1 VAEDRDGR
9 RDIPPDQAAQG
20 RSGPPAAQTIVCQP
34 GRNGKGLIKEVLS
47 MRLGKEQA
55 VGYVED
61 TEADSLT
68 AEELAIGQ
76 PDGMPVIAVPES
88 PLAVS

>member
-1 VAEDRDGR
+1 
-9 RDIPPDQAAQG
+9 
-20 RSGPPAAQTIVCQP
+20 
-34 GRNGKGLIKEVLS
+34 

-55 VGYVED
+55 VGYIED
-61 TEADSLT
+61 TETDSLT
-68 AEELAIGQ
+68 TEELAIGQ

>member
-1 VAEDRDGR
+1 
-9 RDIPPDQAAQG
+9 
-20 RSGPPAAQTIVCQP
+20 
-34 GRNGKGLIKEVLS
+34 

-61 TEADSLT
+61 TETDSLPVVSGAAQEPAVGE
-68 AEELAIGQ
+68 AE
-76 PDGMPVIAVPES
+76 GMPLTAAPEP

>member
-1 VAEDRDGR
+1 
-9 RDIPPDQAAQG
+9 
-20 RSGPPAAQTIVCQP
+20 
-34 GRNGKGLIKEVLS
+34 

-61 TEADSLT
+61 TETESLP
-68 AEELAIGQ
+68 ARELVIGQ
-76 PDGMPVIAVPES
+76 PDGMPLTAAPDA

>member
-1 VAEDRDGR
+1 
-9 RDIPPDQAAQG
+9 
-20 RSGPPAAQTIVCQP
+20 
-34 GRNGKGLIKEVLS
+34 

-61 TEADSLT
+61 TETDSLPVVSGPVVSGAAQEPAVGE
-68 AEELAIGQ
+68 AE
-76 PDGMPVIAVPES
+76 GMPLTAAPEP